1 MDVNCNPVMGRDTR
15 NAKKVYKCKICKKDF
30 GSYKLNCR
38 ENLSHRSHRLK
49 SAFCLREQRRLREE
63 YRAAGNTDEI
73 NFDLWLDDDEETA
86 EIQEHM
92 EEEVDDDVGNSG
104 HSTNEDELLYV
115 DRMNEN
121 RIEVLELD
129 SDDEFAQLQPER
141 RRERFGRRR

>member
-1 MDVNCNPVMGRDTR
+1 VDVNCNPVMGRDTR

-30 GSYKLNCR
+30 GSYKLNSR

-86 EIQEHM
+86 EIEEHM

-104 HSTNEDELLYV
+104 NSTNEDQRDEDELLYV

-121 RIEVLELD
+121 RI
-129 SDDEFAQLQPER
+129 
-141 RRERFGRRR
+141 G